1 MQKRKKIFWLLMSS
15 AVLLVTGYALMHNK
29 LGFCYENH
37 VTNTFDASCIDK
49 DWNIGAPLFY
59 GMSSLAL
66 VFLALFIFPSAWPAW
81 KKFAKWYIPIAALV
95 FIFYQGP
102 GAMDLFSPYPEQVY
116 KWIGII
122 YVAVSAVII
131 LFASAKNRK

>member
-1 MQKRKKIFWLLMSS
+1 MQKRRKIFWLFLISLI
-15 AVLLVTGYALMHNK
+15 LLGIGFILTNSTRF
-29 LGFCYENH
+29 GFCTHDQYNCRDLF
-37 VTNTFDASCIDK
+37 N
-49 DWNIGAPLFY
+49 NIGDPLFF
-59 GMSSLAL
+59 GMSALAL
-66 VFLALFIFPSAWPAW
+66 VFLALLILPNAWPAW

>member
-1 MQKRKKIFWLLMSS
+1 MQKRKKIFFGFVVSLIFLVIGFYLLK
-15 AVLLVTGYALMHNK
+15 VYNCGYSISCYNLISISKAL
-29 LGFCYENH
+29 
-37 VTNTFDASCIDK
+37 I
-49 DWNIGAPLFY
+49 Y
-59 GMSSLAL
+59 GMSALAL
-66 VFLALFIFPSAWPAW
+66 VFLALLILPNAWPAW